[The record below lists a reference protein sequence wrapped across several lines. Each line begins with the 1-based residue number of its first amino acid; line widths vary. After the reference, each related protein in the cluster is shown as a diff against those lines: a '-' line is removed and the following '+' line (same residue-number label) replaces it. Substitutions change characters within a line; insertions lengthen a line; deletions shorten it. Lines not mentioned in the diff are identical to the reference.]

1 MKNRKE
7 RITKTLTVLMAAL
20 LTMNIGIS
28 KMYAEEEAPLA
39 PDTENMTVE
48 EANALIEEYNGQ
60 VDEYNEVLMEEYEA
74 EVAAVEA
81 HNAEE
86 DAKVEQNEKEIAAY
100 EAVQAQVE
108 ADSQKGITETRTTD
122 AEDIPTDYEVTVE
135 AKDAKTIKV
144 TEAEEKSGKTVKVM
158 NLHIFYDEDCNFDG
172 YMAADLSQVA
182 DNEDIMNHTALA
194 EWETIEVDEN
204 DVVQVISE
212 SEAMGY
218 RSSSF
223 YKRFEGYTNGFW
235 MPAGNVFSSTAV
247 DSEWA
252 WYKGASQIAS
262 YDMGTTDRRSP
273 VDMFSLYMY
282 SFYRYGAEPE
292 KVEKYIA
299 DYKEAPEAPE
309 LLEKMDLLEEKQEEE
324 VKEEVIPV
332 ETEDDD
338 KKEIEPIE
346 VIEEKEEIEVE
357 EEAPVIEVREVAP
370 VKEEIAAAP
379 VKPVNTAP
387 TVEIRNEEVP
397 QASFE
402 EIAEAEENIEIADD
416 IVPTAVPAEAQ
427 NEEAPKYW
435 ALANL
440 ICALASILAAL
451 GMILTINR
459 KEEDEENEEEEENRT
474 NLSKLLGIVPA
485 VLAALVFILT
495 EDIRNTMI
503 FTDRYTLLMVL
514 FPLAS
519 LLTAVIT
526 ANRKEDNEE
535 SDLAETPAA

>member
-7 RITKTLTVLMAAL
+7 RITKALTVLMATL

-28 KMYAEEEAPLA
+28 KMYAEEEVPLA

-60 VDEYNEVLMEEYEA
+60 VDEYNEALMEEYQA

-100 EAVQAQVE
+100 EAIQEKVE
-108 ADSQKGITETRTTD
+108 IDSQKGITETRTTD

-135 AKDAKTIKV
+135 AKDAKTIIV

-158 NLHIFYDEDCNFDG
+158 NLHIFYDEDCTFDG
-172 YMAADLSQVA
+172 YIAADLSQVA

-204 DVVQVISE
+204 DIVQVISE
-212 SEAMGY
+212 SETMGY

-247 DSEWA
+247 DSDWA

-292 KVEKYIA
+292 KVEKYTA

-332 ETEDDD
+332 ETDDD
-338 KKEIEPIE
+338 KKDNEPVEVKKEETAVKEEAPVQKEIAAVQPVYTAPAVVEIKEEAVPQASVEEIE
-346 VIEEKEEIEVE
+346 VIEEIV
-357 EEAPVIEVREVAP
+357 
-370 VKEEIAAAP
+370 
-379 VKPVNTAP
+379 
-387 TVEIRNEEVP
+387 
-397 QASFE
+397 
-402 EIAEAEENIEIADD
+402 EIADET
-416 IVPTAVPAEAQ
+416 VPTALPAEEM

-451 GMILTINR
+451 GMILTMNT
-459 KEEDEENEEEEENRT
+459 KEEEEENEDEEENRM
-474 NLSKLLGIVPA
+474 NLSKLLEIVPA
-485 VLAALVFILT
+485 ILAAIIFLLT

-519 LLTAVIT
+519 LLTAWIT
-526 ANRKEDNEE
+526 ANRKEDKEE
-535 SDLAETPAA
+535 SDLTETPAA